1 LGDALVSA
9 WAQSTDHDTKQQIS
23 LAIHNLAE
31 AYICANGCH
40 MAAAPTEKAAA
51 AQKALDE
58 ACYKA
63 AAEARAKSES
73 QNPSLDL

>member
-1 LGDALVSA
+1 
-9 WAQSTDHDTKQQIS
+9 
-23 LAIHNLAE
+23 
-31 AYICANGCH
+31 